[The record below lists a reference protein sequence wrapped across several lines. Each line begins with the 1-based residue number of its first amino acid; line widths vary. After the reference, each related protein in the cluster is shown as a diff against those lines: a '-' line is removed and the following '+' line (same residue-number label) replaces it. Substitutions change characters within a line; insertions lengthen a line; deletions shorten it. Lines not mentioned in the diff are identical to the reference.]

1 MGRKPKR
8 FLKLDMP
15 FDEALE
21 RFLQVDISEM
31 PGGSNLTK
39 RPAVKARKRAPKTKK
54 RR

>member
-1 MGRKPKR
+1 MGRKPRR

-31 PGGSNLTK
+31 PGGLNLSK
-39 RPAVKARKRAPKTKK
+39 RPIVKAK
-54 RR
+54 RRVPKAKKGR